1 MEVTVNKEELYK
13 AISKLQSVIE
23 KRSNMPILSMIL
35 VSAGESS
42 IHLSATDLEISLQQK
57 TPADVAVAGSITVPG
72 RKLFEIVKES
82 KGPKIY
88 LKEKQNN
95 RIYITDEKARYNLAC
110 LPPDEYPLFV
120 EPEDVV
126 TVEMEGSVL
135 REMINKTIYAV
146 TMDEAGFKLSG
157 VFTEKVTHDDKHF
170 LRMVSTDG
178 HRLSLIEK
186 EIATIG
192 DLQMSAGV
200 MIPKKGMVEL
210 AKLAPEEG
218 SVHIG
223 FKQSNCVAKT
233 ADSLLVIRLLETKF
247 PDYTAVVPK
256 RSKSV
261 VKIARDALLDGMR
274 KMTILSS
281 DTYRGVK
288 VTIDNNAIE
297 LVSVNPELGDAQEKL
312 EVEYKGEHF
321 EAGFNPRYFI
331 DILQA
336 MESET
341 VEVGFVDNSSPC
353 VIKGP
358 NDKGFLGLI
367 MPMRL

>member
-1 MEVTVNKEELYK
+1 MEVTVNREELYK

-35 VSAGESS
+35 VTTDQSS
-42 IHLSATDLEISLQQK
+42 IQLSATDLEISLQHK
-57 TPADVAVAGSITVPG
+57 TPAEVSVSGSITVPG

-82 KGPKIY
+82 KGPKVY
-88 LKEKQNN
+88 MKEKQNN
-95 RIYITDEKARYNLAC
+95 RVFITDERARYNLAC
-110 LPPDEYPLFV
+110 LPADEYPLFV
-120 EPEDVV
+120 EPEDVPS
-126 TVEMEGSVL
+126 VEIEGAVI

-146 TMDEAGFKLSG
+146 TMEEAGFKLSG
-157 VFTEKVTHDDKHF
+157 VFTEKVVHDDKAF

-186 EIATIG
+186 EIATAG
-192 DLQMSAGV
+192 DLEMSTGV
-200 MIPKKGMVEL
+200 MIPKKGMLEL
-210 AKLAPEEG
+210 AKISPDEG
-218 SVHIG
+218 TMKIG
-223 FKQSNCVAKT
+223 FKQSNCVART

-247 PDYTAVVPK
+247 PDYSAVIPK

-261 VKIARDALLDGMR
+261 VRIDRNFLLEGMR

-331 DILQA
+331 DILQS
-336 MESET
+336 METEI

-353 VIKGP
+353 VIKGSS
-358 NDKGFLGLI
+358 DKGFLGLI